1 MPPMPMEEM
10 PPEMGGFSPLPSMPP
25 MDAGGAAPPPGGDMG
40 MMPPPEAMGMPPEGM
55 EQPEQPPP
63 PPPPPPP
70 KSAMPALPPK
80 PPTIVWGMDGQ
91 PMVVKVLRDRPRV
104 RPCQPEHAIIDLTA
118 PWEDVIQEGEFFI
131 MQIPM
136 RISQIRRM
144 QKKGRQN
151 MGGGQWLPVTDSEL
165 KSAVEAYSAT
175 QVKQARGRGIDPF
188 SAGNQPSFSDYDV
201 VWVHENF
208 IQLDGTDMHFYSLG
222 TTAIL
227 SVPGPTE
234 EHYPAHKGERPYVM
248 GLGEIEAFSPVPM
261 SMVESIQPIQ
271 NEVNDI
277 RNLSIDTL
285 KQGIAPI
292 GVYRRGAD
300 IDLRALKERG
310 PDANIGVSNMEDL
323 RFEKPPGPDPT
334 SFAMHDRLTIE
345 MDESAGSFSTSSVN
359 NNRAVG
365 ETVGGMQLVSNAANS
380 VQEYDLRVYV
390 ETYVERVLRQLIM
403 LEQHYETD
411 ETVLALVGQKADVYQ
426 RFGVDEPIDDLLQRQ
441 VTLKVNAGVGSTDPF
456 MKLQK
461 FSSAIQMAGMVAP
474 FVEGQVTVNAEE
486 VYGEIFASAGYQ
498 AERFFQF
505 TSPEEAMQAA
515 SQQPDP
521 VQMKAE
527 ADMQMAQANVQKAEA
542 DARKTEIEGQKLQIE
557 GARLELEYANLRDQS
572 EERRAR
578 FGLEI
583 DQFDRANMNADRDFE
598 EQQRL
603 ADRDGM
609 QNDRDF
615 EEGRRVSDR
624 DFAENRF
631 ASERDFAEGQ
641 RVSDRDF
648 AEGRRTSDRDFEA
661 EQESGGR
668 DFGLRANAQNKQLTD
683 EATGEAEELLTPQEA
698 REPLPVE
705 MAMQQGIEALMQ
717 ALAQLAQSQE
727 MQTQAL
733 AQIASGQA
741 NIDAS
746 LSTIAA
752 AVAQRPTVERVR
764 KGMGMKPKPDEEEPD
779 NGS

>member
-1 MPPMPMEEM
+1 
-10 PPEMGGFSPLPSMPP
+10 
-25 MDAGGAAPPPGGDMG
+25 
-40 MMPPPEAMGMPPEGM
+40 
-55 EQPEQPPP
+55 
-63 PPPPPPP
+63 
-70 KSAMPALPPK
+70 
-80 PPTIVWGMDGQ
+80 
-91 PMVVKVLRDRPRV
+91 
-104 RPCQPEHAIIDLTA
+104 
-118 PWEDVIQEGEFFI
+118 
-131 MQIPM
+131 
-136 RISQIRRM
+136 
-144 QKKGRQN
+144 
-151 MGGGQWLPVTDSEL
+151 
-165 KSAVEAYSAT
+165 
-175 QVKQARGRGIDPF
+175 
-188 SAGNQPSFSDYDV
+188 
-201 VWVHENF
+201 
-208 IQLDGTDMHFYSLG
+208 
-222 TTAIL
+222 
-227 SVPGPTE
+227 
-234 EHYPAHKGERPYVM
+234 
-248 GLGEIEAFSPVPM
+248 
-261 SMVESIQPIQ
+261 
-271 NEVNDI
+271 
-277 RNLSIDTL
+277 
-285 KQGIAPI
+285 
-292 GVYRRGAD
+292 
-300 IDLRALKERG
+300 
-310 PDANIGVSNMEDL
+310 
-323 RFEKPPGPDPT
+323 
-334 SFAMHDRLTIE
+334 
-345 MDESAGSFSTSSVN
+345 
-359 NNRAVG
+359 
-365 ETVGGMQLVSNAANS
+365 
-380 VQEYDLRVYV
+380 
-390 ETYVERVLRQLIM
+390 
-403 LEQHYETD
+403 
-411 ETVLALVGQKADVYQ
+411 
-426 RFGVDEPIDDLLQRQ
+426 
-441 VTLKVNAGVGSTDPF
+441 